1 MVHFASLDVSVKA
14 TSVCAVDESA
24 EIIAVLDSLGVPF
37 LSSHGRAMAE
47 LFSFDRAVDDLHAFG
62 RK

>member
-1 MVHFASLDVSVKA
+1 V
-14 TSVCAVDESA
+14 VDESA